1 MWRGLLIL
9 TLDWVFG
16 SIASDESLS
25 PADPRERPR
34 ARQPDR
40 TSRPVGPGR
49 VYRCELR
56 RLLQR
61 LGSYCLSGCHA
72 VRTDHYNNVNLPSSG
87 LVLDDN
93 TGTPT
98 TALLTAISSGS
109 GGFTTPVAGADEMLN
124 VGAAATSNV
133 SQSFTLANIP
143 YSNYSLSVYDLGLGA
158 GFVQGISLGNT
169 TYYTSSPNPTGAGYL
184 DDNNA
189 TPFTYTLG
197 TSTSAAAP
205 TANADYVLF
214 TGLSGSTLTITETKT
229 SGNLALLPGFQI
241 IQVLSRLPG
250 HCWVSGQWVRASRRC
265 AGDD

>member
-1 MWRGLLIL
+1 MKAFRPLIL
-9 TLDWVFG
+9 GSALVLASLIALPAPSARAASIGVNFVGSSSALDPT
-16 SIASDESLS
+16 ASAGAT
-25 PADPRERPR
+25 PYA
-34 ARQPDR
+34 Q
-40 TSRPVGPGR
+40 T
-49 VYRCELR
+49 
-56 RLLQR
+56 
-61 LGSYCLSGCHA
+61 
-72 VRTDHYNNVNLPSSG
+72 HYNNVNLPSSG

-241 IQVLSRLPG
+241 IQVPEPSTWALLGVGAVGAGVATMRRRRLT
-250 HCWVSGQWVRASRRC
+250 
-265 AGDD
+265 